1 MSNQNDTKARF
12 GYQPTWD
19 KQREKQEEVAENY
32 YARVHG
38 HVEQFEPEPNP
49 KGEDDG

>member
-32 YARVHG
+32 YSRLYG
-38 HVEQFEPEPNP
+38 EVEQFEPNP
-49 KGEDDG
+49 EGEADG